1 MRGVNVIPALVLV
14 VSLLAPAQSS
24 GGKGDETK
32 IIALENAWN
41 LAEVHK
47 DAKVLDELLPDTLV
61 YVDYDG
67 SFMNKAQFLATTRD
81 SAYRSEQIVN
91 QEVTVHIYD
100 NTAVVTGIYRD
111 TTKAGPTFAVA
122 GSPIPGSITM
132 GFGSAWPANLLS
144 SGADTELHSSWA
156 ERECF

>member
-1 MRGVNVIPALVLV
+1 MRGVKVIPALVLV
-14 VSLLAPAQSS
+14 VSLLAPAQST

-47 DAKVLDELLPDTLV
+47 DGKVLDELLADTLV

-81 SAYRSEQIVN
+81 TAYRPEQIVN

-111 TTKAGPTFAVA
+111 KGVDKGRTYVRRGRFT
-122 GSPIPGSITM
+122 IPGSTTM
-132 GFGSAWPANLLS
+132 GFGRA
-144 SGADTELHSSWA
+144 
-156 ERECF
+156 